1 MIQLKSPYII
11 IVSGTQTGNVT
22 SVSFQT
28 QREIERSVALD
39 GDTIRDIH
47 YEHSINVD
55 TLRYVHN
62 ANNLDFDTIRKLNND
77 TNTNNDTYRIVSS
90 DNDAEYHSAFIHDLH
105 KAPIECVLFSGTDLF
120 PYPDKYITVMIDDTE
135 KIKYI
140 PLVPVGSSVYDSGM
154 RYTDDN
160 GIEWQACSGIVVDI
174 IHERF
179 VADNYYVN
187 MDSFDYVYDALR
199 KIFDGRITKD
209 ENNIYL
215 HAPSVSSGI
224 TKMFMI
230 GLNIKISWL
239 SKNNRITLG
248 TYENG
253 INHTSYGGD
262 EKYKSNAMLVE
273 FEPQY
278 DYTISFT
285 DEYKHVKYN
294 KEKIKNCLIFGK
306 DIEKLKSQSESYQS
320 LLNTESYSTF
330 YNNSIIPNEGVYLKQ
345 VLDYP
350 HSGKMYSFFKA
361 K

>member
-11 IVSGTQTGNVT
+11 IVSGTQKWNIA

-28 QREIERSVALD
+28 TRDVERSVIVNS
-39 GDTIRDIH
+39 DTIRDVH
-47 YEHSINVD
+47 YEHSIDVD

-62 ANNLDFDTIRKLNND
+62 ANNLDFDTVRKLNND
-77 TNTNNDTYRIVSS
+77 ISASNDTYRIVVS
-90 DNDAEYHSAFIHDLH
+90 DNDAEYQSVFVHDLH
-105 KAPIECVLFSGTDLF
+105 KAPVECVLFSGTDLF
-120 PYPDKYITVMIDDTE
+120 PYPNKYITVIVDATGQT
-135 KIKYI
+135 KYI
-140 PLVPVGSSVYDSGM
+140 PLAPIGSSVYDSGM

-160 GIEWQACSGIVVDI
+160 GVEWQACSGIVSDI

-179 VADNYYVN
+179 IADNYYVN
-187 MDSFDYVYDALR
+187 MDSLDYVYDALR

-209 ENNIYL
+209 QHNIYL

-230 GLNIKISWL
+230 GLNIKISWM
-239 SKNNRITLG
+239 SKNNKITLG

-262 EKYKSNAMLVE
+262 EKYKSNAMLIE

-285 DEYKHVKYN
+285 DEYKNEKYN

-306 DIEKLKSQSESYQS
+306 DIEKLQPQSASYQS
-320 LLNTESYSTF
+320 LLTTESYSTF
-330 YNNSIIPNEGVYLKQ
+330 YNNAIIPNEGVYLKQ

-350 HSGKMYSFFKA
+350 HSGKVYSFFKT